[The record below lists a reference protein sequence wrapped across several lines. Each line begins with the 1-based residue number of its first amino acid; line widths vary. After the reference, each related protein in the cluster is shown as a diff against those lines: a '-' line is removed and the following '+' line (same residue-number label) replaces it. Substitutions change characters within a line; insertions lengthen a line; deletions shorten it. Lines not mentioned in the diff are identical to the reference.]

1 MPQKLCMAF
10 RLGSH
15 RMFSGQHESENS
27 DRKGDNMI
35 LRREKKERFFRGVI
49 FQEYNFDCDFAPK
62 KSKSFH
68 IKVLLCKV
76 ISSII
81 RVRHKFGIFKIYSND
96 SSLEEK
102 GMMCEVCGTQ

>member
-1 MPQKLCMAF
+1 MPQKLCMVF

-15 RMFSGQHESENS
+15 RMFSGQHENENS
-27 DRKGDNMI
+27 NRKGDNMI
-35 LRREKKERFFRGVI
+35 LRREKKERFFKGGFSRSIILIVI
-49 FQEYNFDCDFAPK
+49 LHQK

-68 IKVLLCKV
+68 IKVLLFKV

-81 RVRHKFGIFKIYSND
+81 RVRHKLGIFKIYSND

-102 GMMCEVCGTQ
+102 GVMCEVCGTQ